1 MANKKNDHM
10 GDQSGQPV
18 NYKFNKAVDD
28 SVKAQFQ
35 TMFNTEGNPIV
46 MEGAFKARRDAQ
58 MKRRKAQGK

>member
-1 MANKKNDHM
+1 MADKKYDHM

-18 NYKFNKAVDD
+18 NYKFNKALDD

-35 TMFNTEGNPIV
+35 PMFNPEGEQIV